1 MKKLKT
7 IKLYLITLF
16 VLAGLTIFVFT
27 AGKEQ
32 GTAYA
37 DTSNMQTYVTFD
49 EEGVSPGFVT
59 WGDASY
65 SFQIPSSGT
74 GKKFQG
80 WYYNGQQ
87 YTDANGRAVKA
98 WDIEKES
105 VTLNA
110 QWQTTS
116 YTLQTTLEGQTY
128 YYAVQAGWTKD
139 GNSRCTSG
147 TVLKSITQIQDDF
160 RSGIQIE
167 NMILDYFTLNGNR
180 FTLTENRLP
189 FYQEGTY
196 TLTPM
201 MKEEMHTIYFD
212 ANGGILNN
220 ASIIVESGSDISGK
234 LSDVEC
240 TRENYF
246 FDHWEITESS
256 GNTSLINTKLET
268 RMPDC
273 TTYQGNGSIKV
284 KAIWTEAKYS
294 ILYNLNGGENS
305 ADNPYSYEPSNI
317 IKLNDPT
324 KAHYVFA
331 GWYLDSGFMK
341 KITEIKNST
350 GDLVLYAKWTAIIYT
365 ISIKK
370 DNVIFEYE
378 SGSYGTVFYLP
389 IYEKTGYRASFCEY
403 RHIQMKRMSF
413 QVWYKG
419 GDKFTIIEDNTLT
432 VEWDSTDIINS
443 YTIRTEEKTIT
454 DNGRMTNHYDYI
466 SLITLSRYNIT
477 NLKNQGYKTIKI
489 TVSLDAREIDDGYQY
504 IFLYNGLET
513 SNTAVLIQEI
523 KFEHGSGYKD
533 KNFKNYTFTFDKIYL
548 SSLPSSFIYIRYG
561 ASGAGADD
569 WVNKNIKVKAIIS
582 EL

>member
-1 MKKLKT
+1 MFLPREKNR
-7 IKLYLITLF
+7 
-16 VLAGLTIFVFT
+16 
-27 AGKEQ
+27 

-49 EEGVSPGFVT
+49 EEGVSPRFVT

-110 QWQTTS
+110 QWQTS
-116 YTLQTTLEGQTY
+116 KYTLHTTLEGQSY
-128 YYAVQAGWTKD
+128 YYSAQNGWTMD
-139 GNSRCTSG
+139 GSSRCTSG
-147 TVLKSITQIQDDF
+147 TALKSITQIQDDF
-160 RSGIQIE
+160 RFGIQIE
-167 NMILDYFTLNGNR
+167 NMILDYFTINGNR

-234 LSDVEC
+234 LSDIEC

-256 GNTSLINTKLET
+256 GNTNLINTKLET
-268 RMPDC
+268 LMPDC
-273 TTYQGNGSIKV
+273 TTYQGNGLIKV

-294 ILYNLNGGENS
+294 ILYNLNGGKNAS
-305 ADNPYSYEPSNI
+305 GNPYSYEPSSI

-324 KAHYVFA
+324 REHYEFA

-341 KITEIKNST
+341 KVTEIKNST

-365 ISIKK
+365 ISINK
-370 DNVIFEYE
+370 DNVIFVYE

-389 IYEKTGYRASFCEY
+389 IYEKTGYYANFWEHNTNLKRVGSINWY
-403 RHIQMKRMSF
+403 RCD
-413 QVWYKG
+413 
-419 GDKFTIIEDNTLT
+419 DKYTIIGDSILT
-432 VEWDSTDIINS
+432 VEWYRNDIYRRGEIRAPEFTIYDIGDMKNAYDIIS
-443 YTIRTEEKTIT
+443 FQYLT
-454 DNGRMTNHYDYI
+454 G
-466 SLITLSRYNIT
+466 LTLWE
-477 NLKNQGYKTIKI
+477 LKYQGYKKLDLTI
-489 TVSLDAREIDDGYQY
+489 SLDVREIYDGYQY
-504 IFLYNGLET
+504 IAFYDGDSTKAKEFGY
-513 SNTAVLIQEI
+513 I
-523 KFEHGSGYKD
+523 KFEHGPKYRD
-533 KNFKNYTFTFDKIYL
+533 TEYATHEFTFSIDIDEITSDYL
-548 SSLPSSFIYIRYG
+548 CIRYN
-561 ASGAGADD
+561 ATRNRDDD
-569 WVNKNIKVKAIIS
+569 WVNKNLIIES
-582 EL
+582 HVIHELFV